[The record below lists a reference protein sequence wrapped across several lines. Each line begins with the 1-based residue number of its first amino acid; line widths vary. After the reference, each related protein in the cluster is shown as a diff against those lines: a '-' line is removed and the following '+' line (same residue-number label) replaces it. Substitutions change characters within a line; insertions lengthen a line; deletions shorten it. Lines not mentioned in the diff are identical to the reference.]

1 MEQQFNPVG
10 QAENWQSK
18 VKRFIKETI
27 RVIRVTKK
35 PGKTEYISIVKVTGI
50 GILAIGLLGF
60 LIFLIKQLL
69 F

>member
-1 MEQQFNPVG
+1 MEPQFNPAG
-10 QAENWQSK
+10 QPENWQTK

-35 PGKTEYISIVKVTGI
+35 PGKTEYLSIVKVTGI
-50 GILAIGLLGF
+50 GILLIGLLGF